1 MSSQSVMT
9 PQFAKIT
16 NQFLTNGQK
25 GECNPSGNHN
35 NFGNYFQQCSNP
47 SAYWGSNK
55 PVPDNCLKPQ
65 EGSPC
70 HNLWNNSTRRKVIV
84 DYKR

>member
-1 MSSQSVMT
+1 MSNQSVMT

-35 NFGNYFQQCSNP
+35 NFGNYFQQCSQDNQ
-47 SAYWGSNK
+47 SAHS
-55 PVPDNCLKPQ
+55 VLIVRVHIFL
-65 EGSPC
+65 SM
-70 HNLWNNSTRRKVIV
+70 HFRK
-84 DYKR
+84 